1 MKLGMPVGPGP
12 GHIVLDED
20 PAPHSPTQFSANVS
34 CSQTSGW
41 IKMPL
46 GTELGLG
53 QGDVVLDGDLA
64 PLKGAQSPIFR
75 PRLL

>member
-1 MKLGMPVGPGP
+1 MKLGMQVGPGP
-12 GHIVLDED
+12 GHIVLDEN
-20 PAPHSPTQFSANVS
+20 PAPHSSSQFSAHVS

-46 GTELGLG
+46 GTELGFSP
-53 QGDVVLDGDLA
+53 GDVVLDGDLA
-64 PLKGAQSPIFR
+64 PLKGAQSPVFR